1 MPSTL
6 ARGRRPWL
14 IAGPTIVLSAVL
26 ALAGCA
32 GGQGAGTTSLSGPS
46 DGATSDSASDGTMAD
61 GASDGTMSDGAMAD
75 GAAPAGAMGT
85 PLSQTNPALD
95 FAAVD
100 LEGSAVTGVEGPV
113 VLWFWAPWCPICR
126 GEAPALVKEVEASPG
141 VTFIGVASLDEVPA
155 MQAFVSET
163 GTGGF
168 RHLADPGG
176 EIWARFGVTSQ
187 PAMAFISSDGQVKVV
202 PGAMAPQDVL
212 ARVAELE

>member
-14 IAGPTIVLSAVL
+14 VAGPTIVLSAAL

-32 GGQGAGTTSLSGPS
+32 GGQGSGAMSPSGPS
-46 DGATSDSASDGTMAD
+46 DGA
-61 GASDGTMSDGAMAD
+61 MSDGAASD
-75 GAAPAGAMGT
+75 GAASDGAMTTT
-85 PLSQTNPALD
+85 PLSETNPALD

-100 LEGSAVTGVEGPV
+100 LEGAPVSGVEGPV

-126 GEAPALVKEVEASPG
+126 GEAPAVVKEVEASPD
-141 VTFIGVASLDEVPA
+141 VTFIGVASRDEVPA

-168 RHLADPGG
+168 QHLADVDG

-187 PAMAFISSDGQVKVV
+187 PAMAFISSDGQIKVV

>member
-14 IAGPTIVLSAVL
+14 IAGPTIVLSAAL

-32 GGQGAGTTSLSGPS
+32 GGQDAGVSSPSGPS
-46 DGATSDSASDGTMAD
+46 DGAMSESASDGT
-61 GASDGTMSDGAMAD
+61 
-75 GAAPAGAMGT
+75 APDGAMGT

-100 LEGSAVTGVEGPV
+100 LEGSPVTGVDGPV

-155 MQAFVSET
+155 MRAFVSET

-168 RHLADPGG
+168 QHLADPGG

>member
-6 ARGRRPWL
+6 ARGRRPRL
-14 IAGPTIVLSAVL
+14 VAGPTIVLSAVL

-32 GGQGAGTTSLSGPS
+32 GGQDAGTTSPSGPSDVAMSDGAS
-46 DGATSDSASDGTMAD
+46 DGATSDGATPD
-61 GASDGTMSDGAMAD
+61 GATGA
-75 GAAPAGAMGT
+75 T

-100 LEGSAVTGVEGPV
+100 LEGSPVTGVEGPV

-163 GTGGF
+163 GTGVF
-168 RHLADPGG
+168 QHLADPGG

-187 PAMAFISSDGQVKVV
+187 PAMAFISSDGQVRVV

>member
-1 MPSTL
+1 M
-6 ARGRRPWL
+6 
-14 IAGPTIVLSAVL
+14 
-26 ALAGCA
+26 
-32 GGQGAGTTSLSGPS
+32 
-46 DGATSDSASDGTMAD
+46 
-61 GASDGTMSDGAMAD
+61 SDGTMSDGAM
-75 GAAPAGAMGT
+75 GTT

-100 LEGSAVTGVEGPV
+100 LDGSPVTGVEGPV

-126 GEAPALVKEVEASPG
+126 GEAPALVKEVEASPD
-141 VTFIGVASLDEVPA
+141 VTFIGVASLDELPA

-163 GTGGF
+163 GVGGF
-168 RHLADPGG
+168 QHLADPGG
-176 EIWARFGVTSQ
+176 EIWARFGVTAQ